1 MKEEKPSE
9 STSDESDNNSA
20 NDNETRVIDEAEQ
33 SDRDEVN
40 DSGLLC
46 A

>member
-1 MKEEKPSE
+1 MKEVKPSE
-9 STSDESDNNSA
+9 STSDKSDNNSA
-20 NDNETRVIDEAEQ
+20 NDNARVIDKAEQ